1 MNVDKLEEKMN
12 LSGNAVHFYELIKLL
27 GNTIALCH
35 VVGTGYYFLAR
46 CEYDYL
52 KIENTWI
59 RKGLFLHLADKYL
72 VGTFKSFIG

>member
-12 LSGNAVHFYELIKLL
+12 LSGNTVHFYELVKLL

-46 CEYDYL
+46 CE
-52 KIENTWI
+52 
-59 RKGLFLHLADKYL
+59 
-72 VGTFKSFIG
+72 